1 MAKTAVILAAGRGSR
16 LDPGGHATEFS
27 KPLMRLGR
35 QSLLERTVTSCRQAG
50 ARRVVVVTGFRAEL
64 VEAEAK
70 RLSRAGDVQVV
81 FNPDWEKA
89 NGMSLLACRDH
100 IDEDFALMMSDHIF
114 ETSILA
120 DMLSLTPVPGSVT
133 LAVDRKIDEVFDLED
148 ATKVLIDGGRIA
160 QISKQLGHY
169 NAIDCG
175 LFLCTPAIFDALAEA
190 SAETGDCSLSQG
202 MAIIGG
208 ARKFFPFDIGSRRWQ
223 DVDTP
228 DMLAEASRLIAHLAM
243 DEQDSMLAAR
253 AG

>member
-16 LDPGGHATEFS
+16 LDPGGQATEFS
-27 KPLMRLGR
+27 KPLMRLAG
-35 QSLLERTVTSCRQAG
+35 QSLLERTVTSCRRAG

-70 RLSRAGDVQVV
+70 RLSRGDVDVV

-89 NGMSLLACRDH
+89 NGMSLLACRPH
-100 IDEDFALMMSDHIF
+100 IDDDFALMMSDHIF

-133 LAVDRKIDEVFDLED
+133 LAVDRKIDEVFDLDD
-148 ATKVLIDGGRIA
+148 ATKVLINGGRIER
-160 QISKQLGHY
+160 ISKQLDAY

-175 LFLCTPAIFDALAEA
+175 LFLCTPAIFDALASA
-190 SAETGDCSLSQG
+190 SAATGDCSLSQG
-202 MAIIGG
+202 MAIIGE

-228 DMLAEASRLIAHLAM
+228 DMLAEAGRLIDHLAM
-243 DEQDSMLAAR
+243 DEHASVLAAR